1 MKIALIILEL
11 QLCFYACI
19 SGVKDG
25 ILWSKKGAD
34 AFEWNEHIVFIA
46 ERACIGSIVLVLP
59 FITNISLLDSV
70 VVLASFCLCFSFLH
84 NGCYYTT
91 RRYIDVDYYNWFS
104 ESKSS
109 SARFNLGIVFRLV
122 TFSVGILA
130 FSIYNYIK

>member
-1 MKIALIILEL
+1 MIILEL

-25 ILWSKKGAD
+25 ILWSKKGAN
-34 AFEWNEHIVFIA
+34 AFEWNEHIVFMA
-46 ERACIGSIVLVLP
+46 ERACIGSIMLVLP
-59 FITNISLLDSV
+59 FTPKFSLLDSG

-109 SARFNLGIVFRLV
+109 SAKFNFGIVLRLV
-122 TFSVGILA
+122 TFFVGLA
-130 FSIYNYIK
+130 VISIYSIF

>member
-25 ILWSKKGAD
+25 ILWSKKGAN
-34 AFEWNEHIVFIA
+34 AFEWNEHIVFIS
-46 ERACIGSIVLVLP
+46 ERACIGSMVLVLP
-59 FITNISLLDSV
+59 FINKLSLLDSCA
-70 VVLASFCLCFSFLH
+70 VLASFCLCFSFLH

-109 SARFNLGIVFRLV
+109 SAKFNFGIVLRLV
-122 TFSVGILA
+122 TFFVGLA
-130 FSIYNYIK
+130 VISIYSIF

>member
-1 MKIALIILEL
+1 VKIALIILEL

-25 ILWSKKGAD
+25 ILWSKKGAN
-34 AFEWNEHIVFIA
+34 AFEWNEHIVFIS
-46 ERACIGSIVLVLP
+46 ERACIGSMVLVLP
-59 FITNISLLDSV
+59 FINKFSLLDSGA
-70 VVLASFCLCFSFLH
+70 VLASFCLCFSFLH

-109 SARFNLGIVFRLV
+109 SAKFNFGIVLRLV
-122 TFSVGILA
+122 TFFVGLA
-130 FSIYNYIK
+130 VISIYSIF

>member
-1 MKIALIILEL
+1 MIILEL
-11 QLCFYACI
+11 QLLSYACI

-25 ILWSKKGAD
+25 ILWSKKGNE
-34 AFEWNEHIVFIA
+34 AFEWNEHLVLVA
-46 ERACIGSIVLVLP
+46 ERACIGSIVFVLP
-59 FITNISLLDSV
+59 FITNISLLDSGV
-70 VVLASFCLCFSFLH
+70 MLASYCLCFSFLH

>member
-1 MKIALIILEL
+1 MLITFLL
-11 QLCFYACI
+11 LCAYACI

-109 SARFNLGIVFRLV
+109 SAKFNFGIVLRLV
-122 TFSVGILA
+122 TFFVGLA
-130 FSIYNYIK
+130 VISIYSIF

>member
-1 MKIALIILEL
+1 MIILEL

-25 ILWSKKGAD
+25 ILWSKKGAN
-34 AFEWNEHIVFIA
+34 AFEWNEHIVFIS
-46 ERACIGSIVLVLP
+46 ERACIGSMVLVLP
-59 FITNISLLDSV
+59 FINKLSLLDSCA
-70 VVLASFCLCFSFLH
+70 VLASFCLCFSFLH

>member
-1 MKIALIILEL
+1 LIILEL

-25 ILWSKKGAD
+25 ILWSKKGAN
-34 AFEWNEHIVFIA
+34 AFEWNEHIVFIS
-46 ERACIGSIVLVLP
+46 ERACIGSIVFVLP
-59 FITNISLLDSV
+59 FINKLSLLDSCA
-70 VVLASFCLCFSFLH
+70 VLASYCLCFSFLH

-109 SARFNLGIVFRLV
+109 SARFNFGIVLRLV
-122 TFSVGILA
+122 TFFVGLA
-130 FSIYNYIK
+130 VISIYSIF